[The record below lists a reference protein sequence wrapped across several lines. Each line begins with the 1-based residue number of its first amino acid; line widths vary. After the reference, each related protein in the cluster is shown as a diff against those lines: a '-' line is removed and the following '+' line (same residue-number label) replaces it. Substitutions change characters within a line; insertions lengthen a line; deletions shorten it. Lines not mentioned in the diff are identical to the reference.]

1 MVVKKIKYTDFNGV
15 EREEEFMF
23 NLTEAEITEM
33 ELTTDGGLSDSIKKI
48 ISAQDTPEI
57 IKTFKMLLLKS
68 YGEKSADGRRFIKS
82 EELTEAFT
90 QTNAYSQFFMELAT
104 DDKAAIAFINGIIPD
119 SMRER
124 VAENGSNASDLAP
137 ANQKTVGGSYAIYSH
152 KTKRF
157 I

>member
-90 QTNAYSQFFMELAT
+90 QTNAYSQLFMELAT
-104 DDKAAIAFINGIIPD
+104 DDKAAIAFINGIIPE

-124 VAENGSNASDLAP
+124 VAEDGSNASDLAP
-137 ANQKTVGGSYAIYSH
+137 EN
-152 KTKRF
+152 
-157 I
+157 

>member
-124 VAENGSNASDLAP
+124 VSEDGSNASDLAP
-137 ANQKTVGGSYAIYSH
+137 AN
-152 KTKRF
+152 
-157 I
+157 

>member
-90 QTNAYSQFFMELAT
+90 QTNAYSQLFMELAT
-104 DDKAAIAFINGIIPD
+104 DDKAAIAFINGIIPE

-124 VAENGSNASDLAP
+124 VAEDGSNASYLEP
-137 ANQKTVGGSYAIYSH
+137 AN
-152 KTKRF
+152 
-157 I
+157 

>member
-48 ISAQDTPEI
+48 IAAQNTPQI
-57 IKTFKMLLLKS
+57 IETFKMLLLKS

-82 EELTEAFT
+82 EELSKEFT
-90 QTNAYSQFFMELAT
+90 QTNAYSQLFMELAY
-104 DDKAAIAFINGIIPD
+104 DDNAAIAFINGIIPE

-124 VAENGSNASDLAP
+124 VDENNSDNSSP
-137 ANQKTVGGSYAIYSH
+137 AN
-152 KTKRF
+152 
-157 I
+157 

>member
-48 ISAQDTPEI
+48 VSAQNTPEI

-90 QTNAYSQFFMELAT
+90 QTNAYSQLFMELAT

-124 VAENGSNASDLAP
+124 VVEDGSNASDLAP
-137 ANQKTVGGSYAIYSH
+137 AN
-152 KTKRF
+152 
-157 I
+157 

>member
-1 MVVKKIKYTDFNGV
+1 MVVNKIKYTDFNGV

-33 ELTTDGGLSDSIKKI
+33 ELTTDGGLSESIKKI
-48 ISAQDTPEI
+48 ISAQNTPQI
-57 IKTFKMLLLKS
+57 IETFKMLILKS

-137 ANQKTVGGSYAIYSH
+137 AN
-152 KTKRF
+152 
-157 I
+157 

>member
-33 ELTTDGGLSDSIKKI
+33 ELTTDGGLSESIKKI
-48 ISAQDTPEI
+48 ISAQNTPQI
-57 IKTFKMLLLKS
+57 IETFKMLLLKS

-82 EELTEAFT
+82 EELTEEFT

-137 ANQKTVGGSYAIYSH
+137 AN
-152 KTKRF
+152 
-157 I
+157 

>member
-33 ELTTDGGLSDSIKKI
+33 ELTTDGGLTDSIKKI
-48 ISAQDTPEI
+48 VSAQNTPEI

-82 EELTEAFT
+82 DELSKEFT
-90 QTNAYSQFFMELAT
+90 QTNAYSQLFMELAY
-104 DDKAAIAFINGIIPD
+104 DDNAAIAFINGIIPE

-124 VAENGSNASDLAP
+124 VDASR
-137 ANQKTVGGSYAIYSH
+137 AN
-152 KTKRF
+152 
-157 I
+157 

>member
-33 ELTTDGGLSDSIKKI
+33 ELMTDGGLSDSIKKI
-48 ISAQDTPEI
+48 ISAQNTPEI

-124 VAENGSNASDLAP
+124 VAEDGSNASDLAP
-137 ANQKTVGGSYAIYSH
+137 AN
-152 KTKRF
+152 
-157 I
+157 

>member
-33 ELTTDGGLSDSIKKI
+33 ELMTDGGLSDSIKKI

-124 VAENGSNASDLAP
+124 VAEDGSNAADLVP
-137 ANQKTVGGSYAIYSH
+137 AN
-152 KTKRF
+152 
-157 I
+157 

>member
-48 ISAQDTPEI
+48 ISAQDTPQI
-57 IKTFKMLLLKS
+57 IETFKMLLLKS

-82 EELTEAFT
+82 DELSKEFT
-90 QTNAYSQFFMELAT
+90 QTNAYSQLFMELAY
-104 DDKAAIAFINGIIPD
+104 DDKAAVAFINGIIPEG
-119 SMRER
+119 MRER
-124 VAENGSNASDLAP
+124 VAENNSDDASP
-137 ANQKTVGGSYAIYSH
+137 AN
-152 KTKRF
+152 
-157 I
+157 

>member
-48 ISAQDTPEI
+48 IAAQDTPQI
-57 IKTFKMLLLKS
+57 IDTFKMLLLKS
-68 YGEKSADGRRFIKS
+68 YGQKSADGRRFIKS
-82 EELTEAFT
+82 EELSKEFT
-90 QTNAYSQFFMELAT
+90 QTNAYSQLFMELAY
-104 DDKAAIAFINGIIPD
+104 DDNAAIAFINGIIPE

-124 VAENGSNASDLAP
+124 VDENNSDDASP
-137 ANQKTVGGSYAIYSH
+137 AN
-152 KTKRF
+152 
-157 I
+157 

>member
-48 ISAQDTPEI
+48 ISAQDTPQI
-57 IKTFKMLLLKS
+57 IETFKMLLLKS

-137 ANQKTVGGSYAIYSH
+137 AN
-152 KTKRF
+152 
-157 I
+157 

>member
-90 QTNAYSQFFMELAT
+90 QTNAYSQLFMELAT
-104 DDKAAIAFINGIIPD
+104 DDKAAIAFINGIIPE

-124 VAENGSNASDLAP
+124 VAEDGSNASDLATE
-137 ANQKTVGGSYAIYSH
+137 N
-152 KTKRF
+152 
-157 I
+157 

>member
-48 ISAQDTPEI
+48 ISAQNTPEI

-104 DDKAAIAFINGIIPD
+104 DDKAAIAFVNGIIPD

-124 VAENGSNASDLAP
+124 VAEDGSNASDLTP
-137 ANQKTVGGSYAIYSH
+137 AN
-152 KTKRF
+152 
-157 I
+157 